1 MMGAVEIMGVALIAW
16 AVGVFVG
23 HAAGYGRG
31 KRVGAAQTRQQ
42 MIEWSRQRSIA
53 RREGRL

>member
-1 MMGAVEIMGVALIAW
+1 MMGVVEIMGIALIAW

-31 KRVGAAQTRQQ
+31 KRVGAAQAKRG
-42 MIEWSRQRSIA
+42 A
-53 RREGRL
+53 R

>member
-1 MMGAVEIMGVALIAW
+1 MGAVEIMGVALIAW
-16 AVGVFVG
+16 AVGVLVG

-31 KRVGAAQTRQQ
+31 KRVGASQ
-42 MIEWSRQRSIA
+42 A